1 MTMLQD
7 VFGHLPDPAPADVID
22 RGESLHVIVDL
33 PGIPPETLSLEGTPT
48 QLHIEARRPETAV
61 SGKYRINERGRYLDR
76 VIDLPMR
83 VDPATAQATLTDGV
97 LEVMLTKTTADMEAT
112 Q

>member
-1 MTMLQD
+1 MFQN

-22 RGESLHVIVDL
+22 RGESLAVLVDL
-33 PGIPPETLSLEGTPT
+33 PGITPETLSLTGTPT
-48 QLHIEARRPETAV
+48 QLHIEARRPEMVV
-61 SGKYRINERGRYLDR
+61 SGQYRINERGRYLDR

-83 VDPATAQATLTDGV
+83 VDPTTAQATLTAGV
-97 LEVMLTKTTADMEAT
+97 LEVTLAKTTAKTEAT